1 MKKILFLCITSV
13 AAMQAVAQS
22 DPHYTMFMYN
32 KLMYNPGYAGS
43 REITEI
49 NGTYRDQW
57 VGIEGAPK
65 TINISADGL
74 VGSYMN
80 PDRKVALG
88 ISFNNE
94 TIGVETNTEIMTYY
108 SYKIKLEKSSI
119 AFGLSAGAKLYT
131 ANYSQLLPY
140 QQADANLSHDIKG
153 AFLPN
158 FGTGIFWSSEKA
170 YLGVSIPNLLQN
182 YYDKNEMKLNNQQS
196 REIRGYYASGG
207 YAFTASEHIK
217 VEPQFMFRYAGN
229 ATYKLPPNA
238 DFNLSCIYNNRL
250 VIGATWRTD
259 MSVEG
264 IIHMQV
270 FHKVNMGYAFDYS
283 MNALGPYNSG
293 THEFVIGYDIIR
305 DNNQYTDPRFIK
317 AF

>member
-1 MKKILFLCITSV
+1 MRKIFFMCIAS
-13 AAMQAVAQS
+13 ALSWRAVAQS

-32 KLMYNPGYAGS
+32 KLMYNPAYAGS
-43 REITEI
+43 RDITEVSAL
-49 NGTYRDQW
+49 YRDQW
-57 VGIEGAPK
+57 VGIDGAPK

-94 TIGVETNTEIMTYY
+94 TIGVETNTDIMTYY
-108 SYKIKLEKSSI
+108 SYKISMESSHI

-131 ANYSQLLPY
+131 ANYSQLNPF
-140 QQADANLSHDIKG
+140 QQSDVNLSHDIKG

-158 FGTGIFWSSEKA
+158 FGTGIYWSSDKA
-170 YLGVSIPNLLQN
+170 FFGVSIPNLLQN

-207 YAFTASEHIK
+207 YVFTASEHIK
-217 VEPQFMFRYAGN
+217 VEPQFMFRYSGN
-229 ATYKLPPNA
+229 STYQLPA
-238 DFNLSCIYNNRL
+238 DADLNLTVIYNNRIM
-250 VIGATWRTD
+250 VGATYRTD
-259 MSVEG
+259 KSVEG

-270 FHKVNMGYAFDYS
+270 MHKFNLGYAFDYS
-283 MNALGPYNSG
+283 MSALAPYNAG
-293 THEFVIGYDIIR
+293 THEVVLGYDFIR